1 MIRGLLLGCA
11 VLPIA
16 ALAQIQVFLF
26 DGANEAPVGA
36 LVDIGSASP
45 GDTLDSRFR
54 VRNIGAGPAI
64 FQTLSLAGSGFTISA
79 APSLPYTIA
88 PGSEAEFRVA
98 FNPTSIG
105 TYSAFLLVN
114 TINITLRG
122 SVTPAA
128 VLTAGSGNTPLVAG
142 GVIDFGSVQ
151 RGKSQL
157 QILTITN
164 PTNASLTVNT
174 LAVSGPA
181 FRGPIGATAPSLLTS
196 GQSVSFQIDF
206 EPQSGQ
212 PAQGT
217 ITVDQRSFVLTGQG
231 LDPPLPTASIQLGSA
246 AGVSAQQNNISIPL
260 GAPSQVNGTGTLTMQ
275 FRSSVPGVADD
286 PAVQFLS
293 GPKRAAT
300 VTISPGDTV
309 ARFSSQSSIAFQ
321 TGSTAGTIVFTLTL
335 PNTTTQQISLA
346 ISQASVILDTASA
359 VRRVGNLDVSITG
372 LDNTYSASQL
382 AFTFYDRNG
391 TTIQPGVIRV
401 DATSDFRLYF
411 NASQVGGQFALLST
425 FPVSGDVS
433 VVTGF
438 DVQITNSVGA
448 TKTQKITF

>member
-1 MIRGLLLGCA
+1 MIRRLLLAWAFLPLAA
-11 VLPIA
+11 V
-16 ALAQIQVFLF
+16 AQFQVLQF
-26 DGANEAPVGA
+26 DGTNDTPVGA
-36 LVDIGSASP
+36 LVDVGSASV
-45 GDTLDSRFR
+45 GDTLVTRFH
-54 VRNIGAGPAI
+54 VLNIGAGPAI
-64 FQTLSLAGSGFTISA
+64 FQTLSLAGSGFTIST

-128 VLTAGSGNTPLVAG
+128 VLTAGSGNTPLAAG

-157 QILTITN
+157 QILTLTN
-164 PTNASLTVNT
+164 PNNVSLTVNALT
-174 LAVSGPA
+174 VSGA
-181 FRGPIGATAPSLLTS
+181 GFRGPIGAVAPIQLTS
-196 GQSVSFQIDF
+196 GQSISFQIAF

-217 ITVDQRSFVLTGQG
+217 LTVDQRSFVLTGQG

-246 AGVSAQQNNISIPL
+246 MGVSAQQNNISIPL
-260 GAPSQVNGTGTLTMQ
+260 GSASKVSGTGTLTMQ
-275 FRSSVPGVADD
+275 FQPGVPGVTDD

-300 VTISPGDTV
+300 VTISVGDTL
-309 ARFSSQSSIAFQ
+309 ARFGSQSSIAFQ
-321 TGSTAGTIVFTLTL
+321 TGSTAGTIVFTLNL
-335 PNTTTQQISLA
+335 PNATQQITFP
-346 ISQASVILDTASA
+346 ISRAPVILDTAGA
-359 VRRVGNLDVSITG
+359 VRRVGNLDVSVTG

-382 AFTFYDRNG
+382 AFTFYDKNG
-391 TTIQPGVIRV
+391 TTIQPGVMRV

-411 NASQVGGQFALLST
+411 TASQVGGQFAMLAT
-425 FPVSGDVS
+425 FPVSGDVG

-438 DVQITNSVGA
+438 DVQITNSAGA

>member
-1 MIRGLLLGCA
+1 MIRRLLLACA
-11 VLPIA
+11 ALPLA
-16 ALAQIQVFLF
+16 ALAQLQVLQF
-26 DGANEAPVGA
+26 DGTNDAPVGA
-36 LVDIGSASP
+36 LLDVGSASV
-45 GDTLDSRFR
+45 GDTLVTRFH
-54 VRNIGAGPAI
+54 VLNIGAGPAI
-64 FQTLSLAGSGFTISA
+64 FQTLSLAGSGFTISV

-98 FNPTSIG
+98 FSPTSIG

-122 SVTPAA
+122 RVPPSA
-128 VLTAGSGNTPLVAG
+128 VLTVGGINTPLAVGA
-142 GVIDFGSVQ
+142 VIDFGSVQ
-151 RGKSQL
+151 RGGSRL
-157 QILTITN
+157 QNFTLTN
-164 PTNASLTVNT
+164 PNSAGIAVTA
-174 LAVSGPA
+174 LAVSGVG
-181 FRGPIGATAPSLLTS
+181 FRGPIGAAAPLQIAS
-196 GQSVSFQIDF
+196 GQSVSFEIAF

-212 PAQGT
+212 STRGAL
-217 ITVDQRSFVLTGQG
+217 TVDERSFVLTGLG
-231 LDPPLPTASIQLGSA
+231 LDPPLPTASIQPGSA

-260 GAPSQVNGTGTLTMQ
+260 AAPSQVNGTGTLTMQ
-275 FRSSVPGVADD
+275 FQSSVPGVADD

-300 VTISPGDTV
+300 VTISVGDKI
-309 ARFSSQSSIAFQ
+309 ARFGSQSSIAFQ
-321 TGSTAGTIVFTLTL
+321 TGSTAGTIVFTLNL
-335 PNTTTQQISLA
+335 PNATQQIIFP
-346 ISQASVILDTASA
+346 ISPASVILDTVGA

-382 AFTFYDRNG
+382 AFTFYDKNG

-411 NASQVGGQFALLST
+411 NASQVGGQFALLAT
-425 FPVSGDVS
+425 FPVSGDLS

-438 DVQITNSVGA
+438 DVQITNSVSA